1 MTNQIWGHTVK
12 LSKAGL
18 IILIILI
25 VVGTFPEGYSQT
37 ENKASIIVE
46 INPNL
51 ELFAV
56 VYILAFNE
64 SDPFIIAPE
73 GYVNDV
79 LTYFAPYKEHE
90 AVEYIRKILDKSY
103 PYYHR
108 DSVIMDL
115 STRLVALDYL
125 PNETNLGDLKPLAEF
140 AKESNFMEFYKA
152 HEKEYYSYVPNIT
165 QYLKIL
171 PKMHEKFFGY
181 TYHEYRVE
189 LSYSLR
195 IHPHSKFQEEKIYSI
210 GYVYSRGYN
219 TDVMF
224 RQLITIFH
232 EFTHPFVN
240 AFLGKTYGLF
250 EDKNYYLHELKNRL
264 PTLTAHDPEHFGSFE
279 RYLNE
284 LLTESLAEYIA
295 LKSGI
300 PQDLVTF
307 RTLQMATVLYP
318 IQDFLGEY
326 EIFEKIRKENE
337 TLFEYA
343 PIMAEHMGK
352 WATPENISKYFKM
365 KTPITV
371 VEAEERIYYVGRVII
386 VYGTQN
392 PDKSGVEY
400 DKETAYM
407 LKEMYEKGFRAYY
420 GASPSIFV
428 KSDVNLTSEDFKEN
442 LILIGGPVANKITRE
457 LNTKLPIIFIYNK
470 SWEVKR
476 NPTAVHEFHA
486 FLVSSDSIM
495 ELSLNSTTRAIGVSQ
510 VVRNPWNEDN
520 FIIVI
525 EGVDRY
531 GTRRMLE
538 EFSGLR
544 SYTIIGES
552 YREMGFYMTG

>member
-1 MTNQIWGHTVK
+1 MK

-18 IILIILI
+18 IISIILI

-46 INPNL
+46 VNPNL

-56 VYILAFNE
+56 VYILAFNG

-73 GYVNDV
+73 DYINDV

-90 AVEYIRKILDKSY
+90 AVEYIKKILDKSY

-115 STRLVALDYL
+115 SARLVALDYL

-140 AKESNFMEFYKA
+140 AKESNFMEFYRV
-152 HEKEYYSYVPNIT
+152 HEKEYTEYTSSIKP
-165 QYLKIL
+165 YLL
-171 PKMHEKFFGY
+171 GTPKLHREFFGY
-181 TYHEYRVE
+181 AAKEYRVE
-189 LSYSLR
+189 YSYSLR
-195 IHPHSKFQEEKIYSI
+195 IHPHAEFQGGTVYCIDYIYPSKYEEEKM
-210 GYVYSRGYN
+210 N
-219 TDVMF
+219 DV
-224 RQLITIFH
+224 IVIFH

-240 AFLGKTYGLF
+240 NFLGKTYKLF
-250 EDKNYYLHELKNRL
+250 ENKSYYLDEIKNQL
-264 PTLTAHDPEHFGSFE
+264 PMATMYDPAHFGSFE

-284 LLTESLAEYIA
+284 LLTESIAEYIA

-318 IQDFLGEY
+318 IQDFLREY
-326 EIFEKIRKENE
+326 ESFEKIRKENE

-343 PIMAEHMGK
+343 PTMAEHMGK

-371 VEAEERIYYVGRVII
+371 VEAEERIYYVGKVII

-420 GASPSIFV
+420 GASPSILV
-428 KSDVNLTSEDFKEN
+428 KPDVNLTSEDFKEN

-531 GTRRMLE
+531 GTRRMLK

-544 SYTIIGES
+544 SYIIIGES